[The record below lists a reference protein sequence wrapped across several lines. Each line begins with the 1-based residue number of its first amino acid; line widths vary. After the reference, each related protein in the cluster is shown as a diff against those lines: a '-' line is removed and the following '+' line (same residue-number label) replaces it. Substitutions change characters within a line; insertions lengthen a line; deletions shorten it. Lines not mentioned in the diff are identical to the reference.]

1 MNVSACGTPV
11 QHTAGW
17 LAHRGLQFWAGAA
30 VGRRRSAMQQS
41 HLLLLLHPDGLEFVL
56 GLLLELN
63 LMLGLPLQ
71 LERAAR

>member
-1 MNVSACGTPV
+1 
-11 QHTAGW
+11 
-17 LAHRGLQFWAGAA
+17 
-30 VGRRRSAMQQS
+30 MQQS